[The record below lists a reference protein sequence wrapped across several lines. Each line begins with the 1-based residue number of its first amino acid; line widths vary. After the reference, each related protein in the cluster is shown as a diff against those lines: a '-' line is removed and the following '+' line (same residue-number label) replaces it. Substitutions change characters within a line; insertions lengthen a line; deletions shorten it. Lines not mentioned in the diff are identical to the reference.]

1 MGNGSSKSPK
11 KEKKMKEKE
20 KPMAKGLVRRK
31 GERNPYKWGF
41 EIREE
46 GLAVPYWGNGE
57 STLLPYLYFLFV

>member
-1 MGNGSSKSPK
+1 
-11 KEKKMKEKE
+11 MKEKE